1 MQRIGF
7 VVLPGFQMLSVSSL
21 SVFELA
27 NWEIGEPVYDVH
39 LLSETGGSIRSSV
52 SIGVATEP
60 FDDRKFDTLMVGGSV
75 VAGAL
80 TPGVIKFLR
89 RGLRRSRRVAST
101 CTGAF
106 VLAEAGLLDGRRAT
120 THWHRARELQA
131 RFPKVKVEEDRI
143 FIVDGP
149 VWTSAGMTAGIDL
162 ALAMIEQDL
171 GADVARAV
179 ARQLV
184 VYHRR
189 AGGQSQFSALLELE
203 PKSDRI
209 QSALAYAKRN
219 LTSKLT
225 VKQLANAAHLSPRQ
239 FSRAFRAET
248 GQSPAKAV
256 ENLRV
261 ETARLMMEQ
270 SRHSIDVIAQQTG
283 FADRYRMRRAFLRA
297 FGQPPQVI
305 RRNARAEAG
314 GVNVD
319 PPARRSGGP
328 KSGRTGT
335 AALRRF
341 CCKSRKS
348 NDPENLAKGD
358 FQRAVTLRSAITS
371 LRRSVV
377 VFPRTDVVPHVATC
391 NTRQRP

>member
-1 MQRIGF
+1 MSYKRRFRTFWESPMQRIGF
-7 VVLPGFQMLSVSSL
+7 IVLPGFQMLSVAAL

-27 NWEIGEPVYDVH
+27 NWEMGEPVYDVH
-39 LLSETGGSIRSSV
+39 LLSETGGLIRSS
-52 SIGVATEP
+52 IGISVTTEP
-60 FDDRKFDTLMVGGSV
+60 IGDANFDTVMVGGSA

-89 RGLRRSRRVAST
+89 QALQRSRRIAST

-120 THWHRARELQA
+120 THWHRARELQI

-162 ALAMIEQDL
+162 ALAMVEEDL

-179 ARQLV
+179 ARQMV

-219 LTSKLT
+219 LDKALT
-225 VKQLANAAHLSPRQ
+225 VGELAEAAHLSPRQ
-239 FSRAFRAET
+239 FTRAFHAET

-261 ETARLMMEQ
+261 EAARLMMEQ
-270 SRHSIDVIAQQTG
+270 SRHPIDVIARQTG
-283 FADRYRMRRAFLRA
+283 CADRDRMRRAFLRR

-305 RRNARAEAG
+305 RRNARAEI
-314 GVNVD
+314 
-319 PPARRSGGP
+319 
-328 KSGRTGT
+328 
-335 AALRRF
+335 AA
-341 CCKSRKS
+341 
-348 NDPENLAKGD
+348 
-358 FQRAVTLRSAITS
+358 
-371 LRRSVV
+371 
-377 VFPRTDVVPHVATC
+377 
-391 NTRQRP
+391 